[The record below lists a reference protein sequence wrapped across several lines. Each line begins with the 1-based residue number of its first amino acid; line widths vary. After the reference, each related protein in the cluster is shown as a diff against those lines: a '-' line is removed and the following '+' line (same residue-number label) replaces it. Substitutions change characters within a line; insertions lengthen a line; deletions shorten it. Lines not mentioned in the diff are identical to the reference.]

1 MTAAKPDTC
10 PTENPSASPF
20 RSWLSDWSI
29 LAGAVGLAILV
40 MFTIWEIVEQRFG
53 SSEEIVRRFH
63 YARGITSSLVAATV
77 LGGLTYLQHRRRAEA
92 LEGEIARRTHELRE
106 ARATLQAILD
116 NTPSALMVLDS
127 KFRVIE
133 ANRSAER
140 VHDLSLVGHR
150 CHERL
155 AGLEVPCE
163 SCPAQNTFET
173 GQGQASTEHMT
184 DPRTGEVLTIETHP
198 LDLPSGERCTLVV
211 ERVVTEQRKLQ
222 ARLVHQEK
230 MAAFGL
236 LAAGIAH
243 DLGNPLSSIEMYL
256 QLLQQGDLENEPR
269 KMVHTIR
276 EETARLGRIIRELVD
291 FARRRRDEAS
301 LVSVQSVVEDTL
313 RLLRHE
319 PRMRN
324 IEVHERFDP
333 TCPPVEIVE
342 DHLIQVTMNLLIN
355 AIDAMPEGGRLE
367 VQTQALPNAVVLR
380 VKDNGMGMDR
390 TVLSRC
396 FEPLFTTKEV
406 GRGTGLGLSICRD
419 ITQEAGGNIE
429 LHSSP
434 GRGTTAVVRLAECR
448 LEATELPGE
457 PEIPTE
463 TAAQTTCAEGV
474 S

>member
-1 MTAAKPDTC
+1 MTPTQSAAHPC
-10 PTENPSASPF
+10 PTPL

-40 MFTIWEIVEQRFG
+40 MFSVWEIIERRYG
-53 SSEEIVRRFH
+53 HSDEIVRRFH
-63 YARGITSSLVAATV
+63 FARGISSSLVAATV
-77 LGGLTYLQHRRRAEA
+77 LGWLTYQQHRRRAVA
-92 LEGEIARRTHELRE
+92 LEDEVARRTQELRE

-127 KFRVIE
+127 RFRVLE

-140 VHDLSLVGHR
+140 VHDLALVGHR
-150 CHERL
+150 CFERL
-155 AGLEVPCE
+155 AGRDAPCE
-163 SCPAQNTFET
+163 DCPATETFET
-173 GQGQASTEHMT
+173 GSPRATTEHMT
-184 DPRTGEVLTIETHP
+184 DPRTGEMLTIETHP
-198 LDLPSGERCTLVV
+198 LDLPSGERCTLVI

-222 ARLVHQEK
+222 ARLIHQEK

-256 QLLQQGDLENEPR
+256 QLLAQSKLDDEPQE
-269 KMVHTIR
+269 MVGTMR
-276 EETARLGRIIRELVD
+276 EETARLRRILRELVD

-301 LVSVQSVVEDTL
+301 WVSVQAVAEDAL

-319 PRMRN
+319 PRMRR
-324 IEVHERFDP
+324 IDVHTRFDP
-333 TCPPVEIVE
+333 ASPPVELVE
-342 DHLIQVTMNLLIN
+342 DHLMQVTMNLLIN
-355 AIDAMPEGGRLE
+355 AVDAMPDGGRLDVE
-367 VQTQALPNAVVLR
+367 TQALSNGVVLR
-380 VKDNGMGMDR
+380 IKDTGVGMDR
-390 TVLSRC
+390 AVLGRC

-419 ITQEAGGNIE
+419 IIRNAGGDIE

-434 GRGTTAVVRLAECR
+434 GRGTTAVVRLFESAPDDSIAPTSRTTVAAEK
-448 LEATELPGE
+448 E
-457 PEIPTE
+457 
-463 TAAQTTCAEGV
+463 V